1 MYQYQDFII
10 RNWQESDRTLASQV
24 ISAVLLEYGLP
35 WQPEEAD
42 KDVLQI
48 ETYYLATGG
57 EFWVIEQQN
66 QIVGTAAYYPI
77 NRGEKAVEIRKMYLL
92 PKVRGLGLG
101 KYLLQQ
107 LETVISSRGFEQ
119 IWIETASILTEAVKL
134 YESHGYLPTTGV
146 ETSRCDLVYVKYL
159 V

>member
-10 RNWQESDRTLASQV
+10 RNWQESDRILASQV
-24 ISAVLLEYGLP
+24 ISSVLSEYGLS
-35 WQPEEAD
+35 WQPEAAD
-42 KDVLQI
+42 KDVLNI
-48 ETYYLATGG
+48 EEYYLATGG
-57 EFWVIEQQN
+57 EFWVIEHQN
-66 QIVGTAAYYPI
+66 QIVGTADYYPI

-107 LETVISSRGFEQ
+107 LETAIALRGFKQ
-119 IWIETASILTEAVKL
+119 IWIETASILAEAVKL
-134 YESHGYLPTTGV
+134 YESNGYLPTTGV

-159 V
+159 

>member
-10 RNWQESDRTLASQV
+10 RNWQEKDRIFAPTV
-24 ISAVLLEYGLP
+24 ISSVLSEYGLP
-35 WQPEEAD
+35 WQPEAAD
-42 KDVLQI
+42 KDVLNI
-48 ETYYLATGG
+48 EEYYLATGG
-57 EFWVIEQQN
+57 EFWVIEHQN

-107 LETVISSRGFEQ
+107 LETAIALRGFKQ
-119 IWIETASILTEAVKL
+119 IWIETASILAEAVKL
-134 YESHGYLPTTGV
+134 YESNGYLPTTGV

-159 V
+159 

>member
-10 RNWQESDRTLASQV
+10 RNWEESDRTLASQV
-24 ISAVLLEYGLP
+24 ISDVLLEYGLP

>member
-10 RNWQESDRTLASQV
+10 RNWQEKDRIFAAKV
-24 ISAVLLEYGLP
+24 ISAVLSEYGLP

-42 KDVLQI
+42 KDVLNI
-48 ETYYLATGG
+48 EEYYLATGG
-57 EFWVIEQQN
+57 EFWVIEHQN

-107 LETVISSRGFEQ
+107 LETAIALRGFKQ
-119 IWIETASILTEAVKL
+119 IWIETASILAEAVKL
-134 YESHGYLPTTGV
+134 YESNGYLPTTGV

-159 V
+159 

>member
-10 RNWQESDRTLASQV
+10 RNWQEKDRTLASQV
-24 ISAVLLEYGLP
+24 IGAVLSEYGLP
-35 WQPEEAD
+35 WQPEAAD
-42 KDVLQI
+42 KDVLNIQ
-48 ETYYLATGG
+48 EYYLKTGG
-57 EFWVIEQQN
+57 EFWVIEQEN
-66 QIVGTAAYYPI
+66 QIVGTGAYYPI
-77 NRGEKAVEIRKMYLL
+77 NRGQKAVEIRKMYLL

-107 LETVISSRGFEQ
+107 LETVIYSRGFEQ

-134 YESHGYLPTTGV
+134 YESHGYIPTTGV

-159 V
+159 

>member
-24 ISAVLLEYGLP
+24 ISSVLSEYGLV

-48 ETYYLATGG
+48 EAYYLKTGG
-57 EFWVIEQQN
+57 EFWVIEQEN

-92 PKVRGLGLG
+92 AKVRGLGLG
-101 KYLLQQ
+101 KFLLQQ
-107 LETVISSRGFEQ
+107 LETVIALRGFEQ
-119 IWIETASILTEAVKL
+119 IWIETASILTAAVKL
-134 YESHGYLPTTGV
+134 YESNGYLPTTGV
-146 ETSRCDLVYVKYL
+146 ETTRCDLVYVKYL
-159 V
+159 

>member
-24 ISAVLLEYGLP
+24 ISSVLSEYGLP

-48 ETYYLATGG
+48 EAYYLKTGG
-57 EFWVIEQQN
+57 EFWVIEQEY

-101 KYLLQQ
+101 KFLLQQ
-107 LETVISSRGFEQ
+107 LETVIALRGFEQ

-134 YESHGYLPTTGV
+134 YESNGYLPTTGV

-159 V
+159 